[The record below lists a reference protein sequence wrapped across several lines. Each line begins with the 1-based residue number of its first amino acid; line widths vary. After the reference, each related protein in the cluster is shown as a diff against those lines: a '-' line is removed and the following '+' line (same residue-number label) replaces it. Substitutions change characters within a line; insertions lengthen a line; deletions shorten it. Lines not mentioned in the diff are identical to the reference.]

1 MDRSRSAKLALF
13 ASLLACVA
21 CGGASGPDSDEATV
35 DLVVLVTVDQLP
47 NYLFERYDS
56 LYTGGFRRLLQQG
69 RSYTRAVHD
78 HAATVTS
85 TGHATLATG
94 VIPARHGVVD
104 NDWYEQVEGEWRQVP
119 SVDDE
124 EGSIIGVPGKVGMS
138 PRNLQASGLPDW
150 IQSADSAARVVSV
163 SGKRTAS
170 TLIAGQTNDAYV
182 YYFEDD
188 VGRFV
193 TSTYYRQ
200 EDPSWLT
207 RFNQQTLAQLLADS
221 LWECSLPA
229 DIRSLARAD
238 AVPYENRGMHTSFPH
253 RAADEVGDAEEAE
266 AYFDW
271 WDHTPKLDRAI
282 LALAKEAISSLRLG
296 TSGQVDY
303 LAVGFSQLDRVGH
316 FFGPLS
322 LEQLDNILH
331 LDRLLAEFFDY
342 LDEEVGEGRY
352 VVALTSDHGVV
363 QLPEYRQELGL
374 QGRYVT
380 ASEIREA
387 YRVAR
392 ERSRDA
398 GDDEIA
404 RARLIHALEQHDYV
418 AAVMTLA
425 DLSGP
430 ESPDSFVALY
440 QRSYYPGRVA
450 GVLAREGLVLRLS
463 EGMHS
468 DPEPTTHG
476 SPYLYDRHIPLIF
489 MGRGIPAGS
498 SDEPVRSVDVAPT
511 LARLAGVPFPDDL
524 DGRPLNVIEN

>member
-1 MDRSRSAKLALF
+1 MDRSRYAKLALF

-21 CGGASGPDSDEATV
+21 CGGAPGSDSDEATV

-94 VIPARHGVVD
+94 MLPARHGVVD

-138 PRNLQASGLPDW
+138 PRNLRASGLPDW
-150 IQSADSAARVVSV
+150 IQSADPAARVVSV

-170 TLIAGQTNDAYV
+170 TLIAGQTGDAYV

-200 EDPSWLT
+200 EDPSWLM

-221 LWECSLPA
+221 LWECSLPP
-229 DIRSLARAD
+229 DVRSLARAD

-253 RAADEVGDAEEAE
+253 RAADEVRDTMDVE

-282 LALAKEAISSLRLG
+282 LAFAKQTISSLQLG
-296 TSGQVDY
+296 TSGHVDY
-303 LAVGFSQLDRVGH
+303 LAVGLSQLDRVGH
-316 FFGPLS
+316 YYGPLS

-331 LDRLLAEFFDY
+331 VDRLLAEFFDY
-342 LDEEVGEGRY
+342 LDEQVGAGRY
-352 VVALTSDHGVV
+352 VVAFTSDHGVV
-363 QLPEYRQELGL
+363 QLPAYRRELGL
-374 QGRYVT
+374 QGRQVR
-380 ASEIREA
+380 ASEIREDH
-387 YRVAR
+387 RVAS
-392 ERSRDA
+392 ERTRGA
-398 GDDEIA
+398 GDDSA
-404 RARLIHALEQHDYV
+404 AQSRVIHELEQHDYV
-418 AAVMTLA
+418 ADVMTLA

-450 GVLAREGLVLRLS
+450 GVLAREGLVLRLT

-489 MGRGIPAGS
+489 MGGGILTGS
-498 SDEPVRSVDVAPT
+498 SDEPVRTVDVAPT
-511 LARLAGVPFPDDL
+511 LARLVGVPFPDDL
-524 DGRPLNVIEN
+524 DGRPLDVRAN